1 MVKLNLVFWMKLI
14 IGGVT
19 LLKVAQIF
27 CDVVYNIKAR
37 KNLESFRLQI
47 YAKTNSLYSKQQI
60 RNALDTRLKI
70 SFVEILVVLAIGLVL
85 VLI

>member
-1 MVKLNLVFWMKLI
+1 MNLVLGLKIL

-47 YAKTNSLYSKQQI
+47 YAKINKLHSKQQI

-70 SFVEILVVLAIGLVL
+70 SFVEILVVLAIGLM
-85 VLI
+85 LILI

>member
-1 MVKLNLVFWMKLI
+1 MNLVFWMKLI

-37 KNLESFRLQI
+37 RNLESFRLQI
-47 YAKTNSLYSKQQI
+47 YAKTNSLHFKQQI
-60 RNALDTRLKI
+60 KNALDKRLKI
-70 SFVEILVVLAIGLVL
+70 SIAEILVVLVIGLM
-85 VLI
+85 LINIGG

>member
-1 MVKLNLVFWMKLI
+1 MNLVFWMKLI
-14 IGGVT
+14 ISGVT

-47 YAKTNSLYSKQQI
+47 YAKTNKLHSKQQI

-85 VLI
+85 AVI

>member
-1 MVKLNLVFWMKLI
+1 MNLVFWMKLI

-19 LLKVAQIF
+19 LLKVSQIF

>member
-1 MVKLNLVFWMKLI
+1 MNLVLGLKIL
-14 IGGVT
+14 IGGAT

-47 YAKTNSLYSKQQI
+47 YAKTNSLYSRQEI

-70 SFVEILVVLAIGLVL
+70 SFVEILAVLAIGLM
-85 VLI
+85 LILI

>member
-1 MVKLNLVFWMKLI
+1 MNLVFWMKLI
-14 IGGVT
+14 VGGIT

-47 YAKTNSLYSKQQI
+47 YAKTNKLHSKQQI

-70 SFVEILVVLAIGLVL
+70 SFVEILAVLAVGLML

>member
-1 MVKLNLVFWMKLI
+1 MNLVFWMKLI
-14 IGGVT
+14 VGGVT

-70 SFVEILVVLAIGLVL
+70 SFVEILAVLSVGLML

>member
-1 MVKLNLVFWMKLI
+1 MNLVFWMKLI

-37 KNLESFRLQI
+37 RNLESFRLQI
-47 YAKTNSLYSKQQI
+47 YAKTNSLHSKQQI
-60 RNALDTRLKI
+60 KNALDKRLKI
-70 SFVEILVVLAIGLVL
+70 SFAEILVVLVIGLM
-85 VLI
+85 LINIGG

>member
-1 MVKLNLVFWMKLI
+1 MNLVLGLKIL

-47 YAKTNSLYSKQQI
+47 YAKINKLHSKQQI

-70 SFVEILVVLAIGLVL
+70 SFVEILVVLAIGIVL